1 MAEDVF
7 LNVFSHLNKV
17 NTDLSTS
24 ILLPNNQQL
33 QIALEF
39 FYTNFEPC
47 KRKIAFV
54 DGGNGELICA
64 PNFSLQFIRV
74 YGSIFENG
82 KITKRE
88 LLEFYATVVAVKKEN
103 KIVYETK
110 TFNSDFEINLD
121 FDLNDATLASSNHAV
136 SPSSVGEALRKFAE
150 LKMAL
155 KICKQLDSCDL
166 LVRDGELCARI
177 SFEQKFLD
185 ELFSFAKSKSIILCG
200 FSKTTTLLTD
210 TGNSAA
216 AVLSR
221 LNKNGPWYY
230 FAPQNNEIKIGFA
243 KLAKKTNYVF
253 RIDLFNAGSV
263 SQIFGLLL
271 ENSKDPAFLGYPY
284 GLIDADSRAHV
295 SKQECA
301 MLKLHFATRFGE
313 QFKMH
318 SSAIDA
324 HDVLN
329 LIH

>member
-7 LNVFSHLNKV
+7 LNIFSHLNKV
-17 NTDLSTS
+17 NTDSSTN
-24 ILLPNNQQL
+24 ILLPDNQKLPISQ
-33 QIALEF
+33 EF
-39 FYTNFEPC
+39 FCDKFEPC
-47 KRKIAFV
+47 TKKIAFV
-54 DGGNGELICA
+54 DGGNCELICA
-64 PNFSLQFIRV
+64 PNFSLQFIRI

-88 LLEFYATVVAVKKEN
+88 LLEFYATVVSIKKEN

-121 FDLNDATLASSNHAV
+121 FDLNDATLRSGNHNV
-136 SPSSVGEALRKFAE
+136 FPSSVGEAIRKFAE

-166 LVRDGELCARI
+166 LVLDGELGARI

-185 ELFSFAKSKSIILCG
+185 DLLFFAKNKSIVLCG
-200 FSKTTTLLTD
+200 FSKTTALLTD
-210 TGNSAA
+210 TGNSAS
-216 AVLSR
+216 AVLNR
-221 LNKNGPWYY
+221 INKNGPWYY
-230 FAPQNNEIKIGFA
+230 FAHQNTEIKVGFV

-253 RIDLFNAGSV
+253 RVDLFNFESI

-284 GLIDADSRAHV
+284 GLVEADSRAHV

-301 MLKLHFATRFGE
+301 MLKLHFATKFGE
-313 QFKMH
+313 KLKMH
-318 SSAIDA
+318 SCAIDA
-324 HDVLN
+324 HDILN